1 MKTLLNF
8 YKLPRPHF
16 YRSPFP
22 GAVVLETTKDRA
34 TQGTR
39 WLWWHCRAKKAR
51 GKKMKCSQICGF
63 SRQQSSR
70 SHCPAKKW
78 SMHKKK
84 PFILFTLEY
93 FYDHWYCRHLD
104 ILLWKEKRERTTYYT
119 IFPGLELRVPISQV
133 RGNVVFAEANGWQIW
148 VLLLLLSL
156 RADSCRLGKPG
167 GQTGW
172 GKVVAVCQSRDE
184 RL

>member
-39 WLWWHCRAKKAR
+39 WLWWHCRAQKKR
-51 GKKMKCSQICGF
+51 EE
-63 SRQQSSR
+63 R
-70 SHCPAKKW
+70 KW
-78 SMHKKK
+78 SAARYAGSLDNKVLGVIAPQKMEHAQEAFYSFY
-84 PFILFTLEY
+84 PGIFLWPLILPPL
-93 FYDHWYCRHLD
+93 RHFAL
-104 ILLWKEKRERTTYYT
+104 KREKGAYYYT
-119 IFPGLELRVPISQV
+119 IFLGLELRVPISQV

-148 VLLLLLSL
+148 VLLLLLFL

-184 RL
+184 RP